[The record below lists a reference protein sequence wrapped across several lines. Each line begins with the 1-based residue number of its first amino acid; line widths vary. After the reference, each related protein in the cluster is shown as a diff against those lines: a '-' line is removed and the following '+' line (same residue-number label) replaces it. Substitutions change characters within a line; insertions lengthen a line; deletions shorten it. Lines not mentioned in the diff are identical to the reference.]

1 MGIMDTDRTLPC
13 NRLIFEVRRDP
24 ALRERF
30 RRDLDGLMRDYGL
43 SEEERRALRDVDMKR
58 LGELGVHP
66 YFLPQVARLFRG
78 AGGNHN
84 ESAAA
89 RLYAEKM
96 LAPAAPG
103 GGTDG

>member
-1 MGIMDTDRTLPC
+1 MGIMQTDKTLPC
-13 NRLIFEVRRDP
+13 NRLIFELRRDA

-30 RRDLDGLMRDYGL
+30 HGDLEALMRDYGL
-43 SEEERRALRDVDMKR
+43 SEEERQALRQVDLKR

-78 AGGNHN
+78 ARHNHN
-84 ESAAA
+84 ESEAA

-96 LAPAAPG
+96 LK
-103 GGTDG
+103 